1 MKNLTL
7 LAAMAVCG
15 VGIAN
20 AQYVGDPALSKT
32 TSTGNLYDVILL
44 ARLFKTF
51 VRTT

>member
-20 AQYVGDPALSKT
+20 AQYVGDPALSKQLQQAT
-32 TSTGNLYDVILL
+32 CMTLFFSTMPASSL
-44 ARLFKTF
+44 
-51 VRTT
+51 